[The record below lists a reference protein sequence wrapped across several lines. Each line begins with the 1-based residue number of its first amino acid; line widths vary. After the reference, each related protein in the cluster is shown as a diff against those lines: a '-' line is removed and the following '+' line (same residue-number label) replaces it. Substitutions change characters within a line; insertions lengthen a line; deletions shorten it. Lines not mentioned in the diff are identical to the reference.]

1 MSISSIGGC
10 SAATQSQSA
19 QYRSTTSASSATATS
34 SAVSAAQDGS
44 SFINAIASALSDMG
58 VTTSASSDS
67 SNASTNAGAAPAKAL
82 GDFLHTLME
91 ALHSQGGDQQDGTA
105 GPQGAGGPPPPPPFG
120 GAKGGGIESDLQSLI
135 SSLESSSTDSTTD
148 STSSASTDLAA
159 SFKNLLGALG
169 VDSADSG
176 SKLGQFLQTL
186 SAKLETSGPS
196 GNLINTTA

>member
-10 SAATQSQSA
+10 SAATQSQST
-19 QYRSTTSASSATATS
+19 QYRSTTSASSANPTS
-34 SAVSAAQDGS
+34 SAASAAQDGS

-67 SNASTNAGAAPAKAL
+67 SNASTDAGADPAKAL

-105 GPQGAGGPPPPPPFG
+105 GPQGAGGPPPPPPSG
-120 GAKGGGIESDLQSLI
+120 GGGGIESDLQSLI

-148 STSSASTDLAA
+148 GASSASTDLAA